1 MPAEPTLDVEQELFA
16 AGSTLIIGIDEVG
29 RGAMA
34 GPVMVGV
41 CALGPGVTEFPAG
54 LRDSKLVSEKKRVSL
69 FPEVQ
74 QWAPTAVGEASA
86 AEIDELGITACLGLA
101 ARRALILLHEAGVAV
116 GEATIL
122 LDGSHDWLNPA
133 LASKLPVVTLVK
145 ADQDC
150 AVVSAASIVAK
161 VTRDRL
167 MNRLAIRYP
176 AYGFESHAGYATKA
190 HLSAIETHGP
200 CPYHRFS
207 FSPLKPD
214 APEPEPVPSLFD

>member
-1 MPAEPTLDVEQELFA
+1 MPVEPTLDVEHELFA
-16 AGSTLIIGIDEVG
+16 SGSTLIIGIDEVG

-74 QWAPTAVGEASA
+74 QWAQTAVGEASA

-101 ARRALILLHEAGVAV
+101 ARRALILLHDAGVSV

-133 LASKLPVVTLVK
+133 LASKLPVVTRVK

-161 VTRDRL
+161 VTRDEL
-167 MNRLAIRYP
+167 MVTLDAEHPEYGWASNKGYGAAVHMDAIKTR
-176 AYGFESHAGYATKA
+176 GLT
-190 HLSAIETHGP
+190 
-200 CPYHRFS
+200 PYHRAS
-207 FSPLKPD
+207 WVK
-214 APEPEPVPSLFD
+214 

>member
-1 MPAEPTLDVEQELFA
+1 MPADPTLDVEQEMFSS
-16 AGSTLIIGIDEVG
+16 GIPLIIGIDEVG

-41 CALGPGVTEFPAG
+41 CALSPGVNSFPQG
-54 LRDSKLVSEKKRVSL
+54 LRDSKLVSEKKRLAL

-74 QWAPTAVGEASA
+74 EWAPTAVGEASA

-101 ARRALILLHEAGVAV
+101 ARRALIELHETGVQV
-116 GEATIL
+116 GTATVL
-122 LDGSHDWLNPA
+122 LDGSHNWLNPA
-133 LASKLPVVTLVK
+133 LAHPLPVVTRVK

-167 MNRLAIRYP
+167 MMELDSSHPEYGWASNKGYGASIHMDAIKTV
-176 AYGFESHAGYATKA
+176 GLT
-190 HLSAIETHGP
+190 
-200 CPYHRFS
+200 PYHRAS
-207 FSPLKPD
+207 WVK
-214 APEPEPVPSLFD
+214 

>member
-1 MPAEPTLDVEQELFA
+1 MVAEPTLDVELELFA
-16 AGSTLIIGIDEVG
+16 SGSSLIIGIDEVG

-41 CALGPGVTEFPAG
+41 CALTPGITEFPAG
-54 LRDSKLVSEKKRVSL
+54 LRDSKLVSEKKRSSL

-101 ARRALILLHEAGVAV
+101 ARRALILLHEVGVPV
-116 GEATIL
+116 GEATVL
-122 LDGSHDWLNPA
+122 LDGAHDWLNPA
-133 LASKLPVVTLVK
+133 LSSKLPVVTRVK

-161 VTRDRL
+161 VTRDEL
-167 MNRLAIRYP
+167 MVSLDADHPQYGWASNKGYGAAVHMDAIKTI
-176 AYGFESHAGYATKA
+176 GLT
-190 HLSAIETHGP
+190 
-200 CPYHRFS
+200 PYHRAS
-207 FSPLKPD
+207 WVK
-214 APEPEPVPSLFD
+214 

>member
-1 MPAEPTLDVEQELFA
+1 MPTDPTLDVERELFA
-16 AGSTLIIGIDEVG
+16 SGASLIIGIDEVG

-41 CALGPGVTEFPAG
+41 CAVKPDVLDFPIG
-54 LRDSKLVSEKKRVSL
+54 LRDSKLFSEKKRLSL

-74 QWAPTAVGEASA
+74 AWAPTAVGEASA

-101 ARRALILLHEAGVAV
+101 ARRALILLHESGVSV
-116 GEATIL
+116 GEATVL

-133 LASKLPVVTLVK
+133 LSSKLPVITRVK

-161 VTRDRL
+161 VTRDEL
-167 MNRLAIRYP
+167 MVNLDAQHPEYGWASNKGYGAAVHMEAIKTI
-176 AYGFESHAGYATKA
+176 GLT
-190 HLSAIETHGP
+190 
-200 CPYHRFS
+200 PYHRAS
-207 FSPLKPD
+207 WVK
-214 APEPEPVPSLFD
+214 

>member
-41 CALGPGVTEFPAG
+41 CALSPGVTEFPAG

-74 QWAPTAVGEASA
+74 QWAPTAVGEAST

-133 LASKLPVVTLVK
+133 LASKLPVVTRVK

-161 VTRDRL
+161 VTRDEL
-167 MNRLAIRYP
+167 MVALDAEHPEYGWASNKGYGAAVHMEAIKTI
-176 AYGFESHAGYATKA
+176 GLT
-190 HLSAIETHGP
+190 
-200 CPYHRFS
+200 PYHRAS
-207 FSPLKPD
+207 WVK
-214 APEPEPVPSLFD
+214 

>member
-1 MPAEPTLDVEQELFA
+1 MPAEPTQDVEQELFA

-74 QWAPTAVGEASA
+74 QWAPTAVGEATA

-133 LASKLPVVTLVK
+133 LASKLPVVTRVK

-161 VTRDRL
+161 VTRDAL
-167 MNRLAIRYP
+167 MVTLDAEHPEYGWASNKGYGAAVHMEAIKTR
-176 AYGFESHAGYATKA
+176 GLT
-190 HLSAIETHGP
+190 
-200 CPYHRFS
+200 PYHRAS
-207 FSPLKPD
+207 WVK
-214 APEPEPVPSLFD
+214 